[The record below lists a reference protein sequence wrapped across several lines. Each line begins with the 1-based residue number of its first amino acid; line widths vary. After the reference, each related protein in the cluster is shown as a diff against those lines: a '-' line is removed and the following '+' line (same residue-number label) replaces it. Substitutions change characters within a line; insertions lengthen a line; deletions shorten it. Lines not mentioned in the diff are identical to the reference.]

1 MSWFSDVFR
10 GYRERSV
17 TVNELKSLKKRN
29 NIYKYRVFV
38 NECTQNVI
46 REKRYFFQLQ
56 AEMRWLTRNKS
67 MVIEGEI
74 LSTI

>member
-29 NIYKYRVFV
+29 NICKYRVFV

-46 REKRYFFQLQ
+46 REKRFFS
-56 AEMRWLTRNKS
+56 ASSRNEMT
-67 MVIEGEI
+67 
-74 LSTI
+74 